1 MTPHG
6 HTKPFDHII
15 IDDFFDENS
24 FKQVFEEILSLTPSL
39 VDPKETKAAAVGG
52 KPIKRGSGICID
64 SVYKQRNLSK
74 ILTFFDRLFCSDVY
88 SAANDAG
95 CLFKYYLKKTN
106 ADYTLLQSYGNG
118 DFYDTH
124 DDIALFT
131 SVTLFYKEPKKYTG
145 GILCFPDYN
154 YEIDLN
160 NNQTIIFPS
169 GIFHKVSKITKKDN
183 DIANNRF
190 TITKFIHYKTI
201 N

>member
-1 MTPHG
+1 ME
-6 HTKPFDHII
+6 K
-15 IDDFFDENS
+15 FFRNLIGFLKVIMFKKIKNWFMS
-24 FKQVFEEILSLTPSL
+24 FKAGNINI
-39 VDPKETKAAAVGG
+39 GG

-74 ILTFFDRLFCSDVY
+74 ILTFFDKLFCSDVY

-131 SVTLFYKEPKKYTG
+131 SVTLFHKEPKKYTG

-160 NNQTIIFPS
+160 N
-169 GIFHKVSKITKKDN
+169 KLSKIKSKLEISVRN
-183 DIANNRF
+183 DFIQNSLRF
-190 TITKFIHYKTI
+190 NIF
-201 N
+201 